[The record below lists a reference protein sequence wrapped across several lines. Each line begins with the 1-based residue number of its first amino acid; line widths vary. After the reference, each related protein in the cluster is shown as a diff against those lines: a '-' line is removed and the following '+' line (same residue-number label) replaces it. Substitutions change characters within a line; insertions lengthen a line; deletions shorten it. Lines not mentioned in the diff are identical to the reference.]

1 MWIHSFISIKKGKK
15 GLSGWHC
22 LCIPCVVVKMTEK
35 KKREQRSRL
44 ECTSGL
50 RRLVLCYIFFSVS
63 FDASLRINEVFGVR
77 RRGDNFD

>member
-1 MWIHSFISIKKGKK
+1 MHSM
-15 GLSGWHC
+15 C
-22 LCIPCVVVKMTEK
+22 CCENDREK

-50 RRLVLCYIFFSVS
+50 GRLVLCYIFFSVS

-77 RRGDNFD
+77 RRRDNFD